1 MKNYVTLCLLLL
13 SSIVQAQM
21 DWEAGEYALYSTSKS
36 GMHQLTGSEL
46 MAKGILN
53 AGDSLS
59 RLVVW
64 NQTDGALS
72 NINSTTTSSVSLV
85 NLKIIDSD
93 ELLDENSKILFYLNT
108 PFEIELLD
116 STYSYQSHPYSE
128 REYFMVTATG
138 ANLYDNKMSLFLY
151 QGQPAT
157 RDISESAQIW
167 VYDTAIVN
175 LVSTGRRWFGDL
187 YDFTTVRTYTL
198 PFMPKTGA
206 PLEIEVSAVAR
217 ASTSNTSLS
226 IVGAGSIVFP
236 AVGTSSVSHYVTE
249 KTLKSSL
256 LQSSATPQVSLS
268 YEKGG
273 NASAAMWLD
282 KIIVNYR
289 TSNQYQSSDQAQ
301 KRFQN
306 FARGSGSVSLIKVSY
321 SDNQPLV
328 FEITDKK
335 EVTEISSIN
344 STGVVSWESSEDVN
358 REYVLCV
365 ADDAYLPKFEG
376 ISALNQMPYYSGI
389 VNLIIAPDSLM
400 SQANRLANIHAVSGL
415 QTKAISL
422 ENIYALINCGTPD
435 IAAIRRFLFELKST
449 YAQDLRYLTLFGD
462 ASFDYKD
469 KLPNRSNLV
478 PTFES
483 YGSFSLYSS
492 YITDDYFGYLDE
504 GEGINWFS
512 ENLDLGI
519 GRIPVK
525 SITEATQMVDK
536 IDRYLFDQNRLGPWR
551 SKAILVADDADHAW
565 EKEFA
570 VVQDALAKRLD
581 TTRPELSLIKI
592 YADSYQQEAKPGSQR
607 YPTAREKLFREVD
620 EGALLVSYIGHGGE
634 VGWATER
641 ILQLEDIQN
650 WTNSINMPVFTTIT
664 CEFTRFDD
672 PNRVSAGEQLLL
684 NPIGGAIALFSTTRS
699 VFATNSTYDINR
711 LLNQQMMSLESPRLG
726 DVIRT
731 TKNNNIS
738 GDKIKFS
745 LIGDPALPLA
755 RPELSVV
762 MDSINGQQWTEFN
775 DTLNALSWVK
785 VQGHISGTVSPGL
798 INDFNGNVWLN
809 FYDKS
814 QPQSTKVNDAS
825 GTAFNFS
832 TQTNAIFRGIAS
844 VKNGSF
850 ELTFRIPLDINL
862 SVGSPKVS
870 SYASDVNRD
879 AWGGD
884 ASLLIGGIYDGI
896 VTDNEGPE
904 VRLFINDTLFV
915 SGSVCG
921 PNPIAIGKLSDESGI
936 NAVGLGIGHNINLTL
951 DGQSVSANDFY
962 ISDLDDFTSGTL
974 AYPFYDLT
982 VGAHLLELRAWD
994 VLNQWGYDSLSFV
1007 VLDNNEP
1014 ILNHLLAYPNPFTSE
1029 VRFHLNHNQQSK
1041 TGILGLDIVNN
1052 QGQIIWSWSEQ
1063 LTLQASETS
1072 LPVFKIS
1079 DIPSGKLTS
1088 GFYHA
1093 RATWKR
1099 NEDGKSTS
1107 IQEKLIFI
1115 R

>member
-1 MKNYVTLCLLLL
+1 MKNYITACLLLL
-13 SSIVQAQM
+13 STILHAQM
-21 DWEAGEYALYSTSKS
+21 DWGVGEYALYSTSKS

-59 RLVVW
+59 RLVLW

-72 NINSTTTSSVSLV
+72 STNSMSASTVSLV
-85 NLKIIDSD
+85 SLKIIDAD
-93 ELLDENSKILFYLNT
+93 GLLDVDSKVLFYVNT

-116 STYSYQSHPYSE
+116 STYSYQAHPYSE
-128 REYFMVTATG
+128 REYFIVSATLSH
-138 ANLYDNKMSLFLY
+138 LYDNTMSSFLH
-151 QGQPAT
+151 QGMSAT
-157 RDISESAQIW
+157 REINESAQIW
-167 VYDTAIVN
+167 VYDTAVVN

-187 YDFTTVRTYTL
+187 YDFTTLRTYTL
-198 PFMPKTGA
+198 PFVPKTGVS
-206 PLEIEVSAVAR
+206 LEIEVSAVAR

-226 IVGAGSIVFP
+226 IVGAGSVVFP

-256 LQSSATPQVSLS
+256 FQTSASAQVSLS
-268 YEKGG
+268 FDKAG
-273 NASAAMWLD
+273 NAGAAMWLD
-282 KIIVNYR
+282 KLIVNYR
-289 TSNQYQSSDQAQ
+289 TSNQYQYNDQAQ

-306 FARGSGSVSLIKVSY
+306 FSRGAGNVSLIKVPYTDS
-321 SDNQPLV
+321 QPLV
-328 FEITDKK
+328 FEVTNK
-335 EVTEISSIN
+335 EGITEISSVN
-344 STGVVSWESSEDVN
+344 TAGVVSWESSEDLQ
-358 REYVLCV
+358 REYVLC
-365 ADDAYLPKFEG
+365 AIGDAYLPKFERT
-376 ISALNQMPYYSGI
+376 SELNQMPYYNGI
-389 VNLIIAPDSLM
+389 ANLIIAPDSLM
-400 SQANRLANIHAVSGL
+400 FQANRLASIHENSGL

-422 ENIYALINCGTPD
+422 ENIYAIINCGTPD
-435 IAAIRRFLFELKST
+435 IAAIRRFLFDLKT
-449 YAQDLRYLTLFGD
+449 MYAPDLRYLTLFGD

-504 GEGINWFS
+504 GEGVNWFA
-512 ENLDLGI
+512 EDLDLGI

-525 SITEATQMVDK
+525 TILESTEMVDK
-536 IDRYLFDQNRLGPWR
+536 IDRYLFAQNRLGPWR

-592 YADSYQQEAKPGSQR
+592 YADAYQQEAKPGSQR

-620 EGALLVSYIGHGGE
+620 DGALLVSYIGHGGE

-755 RPELSVV
+755 RPELAVV
-762 MDSINGQQWTEFN
+762 MDSINGQLWTEFN
-775 DTLNALSWVK
+775 DTLNALSWVR
-785 VQGHISGTVSPGL
+785 VQGHISETVNPGL
-798 INDFNGNVWLN
+798 INNFNGNVWLN

-814 QPQSTKVNDAS
+814 QPQSTQVNDGS
-825 GTAFNFS
+825 GTSFNFT

-850 ELTFRIPLDINL
+850 ELTFRVPLDINL

-870 SYASDVNRD
+870 SYASDASRD

-904 VRLFINDTLFV
+904 VRLFINDTLFK
-915 SGSVCG
+915 SGSISG

-951 DGQSVSANDFY
+951 DGESISANDFY
-962 ISDLDDFTSGTL
+962 LSDLDDFTSGTL
-974 AYPFYDLT
+974 AYPFYDVA
-982 VGAHLLELRAWD
+982 VGKHLLELRAWD
-994 VLNQWGYDSLSFV
+994 VLNQWGYDSLSFI
-1007 VLDNNEP
+1007 VLDHNEP
-1014 ILNHLLAYPNPFTSE
+1014 ILNHLFAYPNPFTTE
-1029 VRFHLNHNQQSK
+1029 VRFNLNHNQQSE
-1041 TGILGLDIVNN
+1041 TGILSLDIVNN
-1052 QGQIIWSWSEQ
+1052 QGQTIWSWSEQ

-1079 DIPSGKLTS
+1079 DIPSGKLTT
-1088 GFYHA
+1088 GFYYA